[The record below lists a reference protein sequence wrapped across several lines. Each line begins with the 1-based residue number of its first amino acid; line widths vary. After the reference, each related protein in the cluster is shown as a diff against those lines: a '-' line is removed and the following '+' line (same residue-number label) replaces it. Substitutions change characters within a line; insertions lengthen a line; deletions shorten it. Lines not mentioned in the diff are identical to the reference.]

1 MCASSRPPD
10 GEIDPPPEN
19 TPPPDDALPPR
30 AWDAEADEWLVAQ
43 AVAGSRFSGQAFE
56 TLLRRHQ
63 HRIYRIALRLTGNAA
78 DAEDVVQD
86 VAVQLWRMLVTFS
99 GSSTFTTWLYRI
111 VVNRSLQLRRAQ
123 RVVGRLT
130 EPLLDV
136 DHPTEAGP
144 EARVLDLAR
153 VDAAAEALR
162 ALPAEQR
169 TALVLCQIEGLT
181 YREAAAVAGVTEA
194 ALRSRLERGRRSVV
208 AAMREWA

>member
-10 GEIDPPPEN
+10 QEAVPSLDGVPPSRP
-19 TPPPDDALPPR
+19 
-30 AWDAEADEWLVAQ
+30 WDAEADEWLVAQ

-63 HRIYRIALRLTGNAA
+63 HRIYRIALRMTGNPA

-99 GSSTFTTWLYRI
+99 GSSTFSTWLYRI
-111 VVNRSLQLRRAQ
+111 VVNRCLQLRRSQ
-123 RVVGRLT
+123 RVVGRPT
-130 EPLLDV
+130 EPLLDG
-136 DHPTEAGP
+136 DHPTVAGP

-153 VDAAAEALR
+153 VDAAAEALK

-169 TALVLCQIEGLT
+169 TALVLCQIEGMS

-208 AAMREWA
+208 AAMQEWA